1 MVITILDEVLFAKK
15 INALKRYF
23 MKNYKYLAFEVIPKL
38 KREGKI
44 DGSYKLEL
52 PTDALFEKVYG
63 KMQLNFTV
71 KNDVAILED
80 IIPGEILTA
89 CYEKDLPTY
98 KGIPYDT
105 ERDLAK
111 IKIMEK
117 LLWQTLIIKKDMENV
132 F

>member
-117 LLWQTLIIKKDMENV
+117 LL
-132 F
+132 